1 MAEVESQPV
10 DLDGAALGSG
20 QVTTDGPESAIS
32 GRETDGPESGI
43 SGRETDAPEP
53 AIGGHGTEPPG
64 PAAGDAN
71 HDDLLGELARAM
83 HAAAASQYERINAEL
98 EGRRAQQVEAIATR
112 ARSEIEDLKAGSG
125 ADIGAIDA
133 WAKAETEKIKQ
144 ERLRRIDARRA
155 QLAAQL
161 EHREAVQAHEV
172 LAIEAAIDGHRTEI
186 DAFFGR
192 MERETDPAAIARVAS
207 MLPPFP
213 VLAQVVEEAHRQ
225 IVTSGGASEEVD
237 AESGVDESRLIG
249 VMDRTGADPNSTADE
264 SDQAGDATTR
274 PWEAQPSAVTVT
286 AGPSGAVEAHASGRG
301 GVLLRSI
308 PSIRPMVGRGETES
322 SEEPDPPR

>member
-10 DLDGAALGSG
+10 DLDGAALGSA
-20 QVTTDGPESAIS
+20 QVTTDAPESALSDRQADAPESAIS
-32 GRETDGPESGI
+32 GRE
-43 SGRETDAPEP
+43 A
-53 AIGGHGTEPPG
+53 EPPG
-64 PAAGDAN
+64 PAAGDTN

-112 ARSEIEDLKAGSG
+112 ARSEIEGLKAGSG
-125 ADIGAIDA
+125 VDISAIDA

-225 IVTSGGASEEVD
+225 IATSGGASEAVD

-249 VMDRTGADPNSTADE
+249 VMDRTGAGPGGS
-264 SDQAGDATTR
+264 ATTQ
-274 PWEAQPSAVTVT
+274 PWEAQPSAVSVT
-286 AGPSGAVEAHASGRG
+286 AGPGGVVEAHASGRG

-308 PSIRPMVGRGETES
+308 PSIRPMVGRDETES